1 MSEYSV
7 ESRVLGILVLLYRAK
22 CIIATKWTIRRVSS
36 RKVVFDGKPLE
47 SEPVRIQQLVK
58 EATENN
64 ILAHRVRRQS
74 KITRLCGGEDSG
86 KEVSGKRVD
95 LAMGVEAGTISRS
108 TTPSNME
115 ALVPDS

>member
-1 MSEYSV
+1 M
-7 ESRVLGILVLLYRAK
+7 LLYRAK

-47 SEPVRIQQLVK
+47 SEPVRIQPVK

-64 ILAHRVRRQS
+64 IFAHRILRQS